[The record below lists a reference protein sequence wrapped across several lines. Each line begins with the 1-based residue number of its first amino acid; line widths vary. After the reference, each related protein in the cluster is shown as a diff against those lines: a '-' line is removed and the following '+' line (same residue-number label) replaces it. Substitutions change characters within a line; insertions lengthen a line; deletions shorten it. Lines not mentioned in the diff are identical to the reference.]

1 MSADEFK
8 VPITNEEGEAL
19 IAEYAKMCEEGGE
32 DEPVKQGSRG
42 NFKRESRP
50 NKIKQLAAAVSSGE
64 NAMEVQKR
72 KRGFVKGNKLGP
84 GRGHKKQSPQAV
96 AQKEKFSGRCKFY
109 MDNGG
114 FDKARAIAENKNH
127 PRQLDA
133 IKFMAAYGYGLP
145 TATLNIENGPAELK
159 QTTQEKLNVA
169 FPFVLDGGKSGAGVS
184 AIAESPEQV
193 GAGGVSVS
201 SEEGSSS

>member
-133 IKFMAAYGYGLP
+133 IK
-145 TATLNIENGPAELK
+145 LK